1 MQQSDSMLD
10 GIIPPEFFQMLTG
23 VLDLVPSIENI
34 LVDPVMLGALG
45 GVVLLILVLIFVKR
59 RKGSDPDDDD
69 EDDDDSITVSS
80 EDELTLAEE
89 ELTPIHTVSEGSED
103 EPSASVSAVEEAQED
118 EADISPVPSRAQ
130 AEIAESMAEESAS
143 QEQDDTLNEVDVY
156 LAYGLYDNAEDLL
169 NQSLEA
175 NPERADYRSKLLD
188 TYFATKNAAKFLLQA
203 ETLKAMGAA
212 ADPYWDRVQAMGYTL
227 VPDNELFSGG
237 KDSDINADDFGIA
250 KPEAADLDIGASGD
264 NTNFS
269 TTDFNLG
276 EEAEEPED
284 LEELEET
291 QNFVKTV
298 VRKDTDEIE
307 ATQKL
312 PNLDDFPELDDETS
326 ADSADSADVEEL
338 GELEFAL
345 DDNVDASDAAFDDDD
360 AMDFGLPDD
369 IGADAGDSVA
379 EEVAE
384 LTKEFNMEETLEFN
398 GNLTAD
404 KEIED
409 AKNADD
415 TNIIDMVDGF
425 VDDVTAF
432 ELDHLDDNKNA
443 SSSQE
448 PGSIDDDMDDTSL
461 ADNQFDEGDEIELDE
476 SSLDLS
482 ADGIDLD
489 EDSIDLDATDDEDD
503 FEATAFMSAVD
514 QDVADSDDEI
524 SIDLDDDPAIDVDPD
539 GSPAKT
545 GTFAPGD
552 FDDPEE
558 LVISETDIGDV
569 SFDDIDDL
577 MLPDDVDEVGTKLD
591 LARAFIDMGDA
602 EGARSSLD
610 EVLVEGDEDQKA
622 EATGLLKHL

>member
-1 MQQSDSMLD
+1 
-10 GIIPPEFFQMLTG
+10 
-23 VLDLVPSIENI
+23 
-34 LVDPVMLGALG
+34 
-45 GVVLLILVLIFVKR
+45 
-59 RKGSDPDDDD
+59 
-69 EDDDDSITVSS
+69 
-80 EDELTLAEE
+80 
-89 ELTPIHTVSEGSED
+89 
-103 EPSASVSAVEEAQED
+103 
-118 EADISPVPSRAQ
+118 
-130 AEIAESMAEESAS
+130 
-143 QEQDDTLNEVDVY
+143 
-156 LAYGLYDNAEDLL
+156 
-169 NQSLEA
+169 
-175 NPERADYRSKLLD
+175 
-188 TYFATKNAAKFLLQA
+188 
-203 ETLKAMGAA
+203 
-212 ADPYWDRVQAMGYTL
+212 
-227 VPDNELFSGG
+227 
-237 KDSDINADDFGIA
+237 
-250 KPEAADLDIGASGD
+250 
-264 NTNFS
+264 
-269 TTDFNLG
+269 
-276 EEAEEPED
+276 
-284 LEELEET
+284 
-291 QNFVKTV
+291 
-298 VRKDTDEIE
+298 
-307 ATQKL
+307 
-312 PNLDDFPELDDETS
+312 
-326 ADSADSADVEEL
+326 
-338 GELEFAL
+338 
-345 DDNVDASDAAFDDDD
+345 
-360 AMDFGLPDD
+360 
-369 IGADAGDSVA
+369 
-379 EEVAE
+379 
-384 LTKEFNMEETLEFN
+384 MEETLEFN